1 MKIFLVG
8 LKSDLEEQREVKYE
22 EGKNFAKIYNIE
34 YFCETSPKTGN
45 NAIDIFKK
53 AMLYLYAD
61 YIRYNLSF
69 NVSLSHKYNIFV
81 VE

>member
-8 LKSDLEEQREVKYE
+8 LKSDLEEQREVTYE

-34 YFCETSPKTGN
+34 YFCETSPK
-45 NAIDIFKK
+45 
-53 AMLYLYAD
+53 D